1 MILRLMILVLSLCL
15 FAAPQRG
22 MADMALFSAQDG
34 VAIGGYDPVAF
45 FETGHAVQGSAEHA
59 LMWKGAVWRF
69 SSAGNQMRFEMNPWA
84 YAPMFGGY
92 CAFAMAQGRLTT
104 ADPELWVIVE
114 GELFLLNSPQVRA
127 RWQDEAEALIAEAR
141 AHWPQ
146 ALRQ

>member
-1 MILRLMILVLSLCL
+1 MILRLMIVVLSFGL

-22 MADMALFSAQDG
+22 QADMALFSAQGG

-45 FETGHAVQGSAEHA
+45 FETGHAVQGSPEHA

-69 SSAGNQMRFEMNPWA
+69 SSAGNQIRFEMNPWA

-127 RWQDEAEALIAEAR
+127 RWQAEAEALIAEAR
-141 AHWPQ
+141 DHWPG